1 MNTTSKSPAK
11 PADLSQLDALTG
23 GAFTAPTS
31 GERAT
36 RLREWL
42 ATEPGYD
49 AVADVLREL
58 SHRDKGAAKPVKEKL
73 DELKRAKA
81 QEAIAEEWAAKAQA
95 LLAQPRLNLADAMAW
110 QRDAAKAGAPLSKE
124 PLSGLKQALAERM
137 KALEDL
143 QHRVQVEREAAVLLA
158 QRIEV
163 LSTKPWREAQTSLDG
178 LRADVAQ
185 WQQQADQLAT
195 ESAWDS
201 LDPKYPAQLDASRA
215 QLALVWDA
223 FDAALALAVAAAD
236 DAQAPLP
243 AVPVWADELRVA
255 RGEPLAPAPVVDA
268 AALTAHKEQA
278 AKVVG
283 AALDVLLK
291 EVADG
296 HTKAIPKA
304 AAELRNSL
312 KEHARYIESELDAK
326 VHAALAQAGELEG
339 WQRWR
344 ADQLRE
350 ELVAKAVAL
359 TEAPEG
365 QQMGGRKMKDALRTL
380 REQWKA
386 TDQGGVPN
394 HALWKKFDEA
404 CNNAYKVVEAW
415 LGKIKEQNETHK
427 AQRRVLMD
435 EVKAWTLANADNTEW
450 KTQLRE
456 LHAFAERWRQCGHL
470 SEKAFAELQPQWKAV
485 MNEAHARLEV
495 AQAESLA
502 RRQAL
507 IAEAEALGAA
517 PMLRIDAVKALQQR
531 WQQEAHGV
539 PLERK
544 QEQKLWEAFRKPIDQ
559 AFERKTAEREKTA
572 SAVSEHDKRVLDAA
586 KAVQAANA
594 SGDAQQIR
602 AAVQALQDAVRG
614 QAQAQAAEAASQ
626 AADAAAASAPVADAP
641 ADTSAP
647 AEAAAADDHTE
658 PTTEAVAPATAAP
671 AAPAPAA
678 PKKLVAMRG
687 DDRPGMKKDEPVVA
701 GRFGAKPGERRDGRD
716 TRDARGPRDDRD
728 GRGRFG
734 DRPGF
739 EPRGPRLGDA
749 AFRAQRDALEQ
760 AEHALKKLAA
770 QAHGEVLTQLLAAW
784 EKRDAALLPTAQ
796 ALGGKGANSGRSLWA
811 QAVAKAPQAAAD
823 ATSLLRLEMAAEVP
837 TPAEQQAERR
847 MLQLQLLQRR
857 RDPAPAETWAQ
868 DVAQVLGQPYDAAA
882 ARRLQGVLKVLLR
895 R

>member
-31 GERAT
+31 GERAA

-42 ATEPGYD
+42 ATEPSYD
-49 AVADVLREL
+49 DMNDVFREL
-58 SHRDKGAAKPVKEKL
+58 SHRDKGAAKALKEKL
-73 DELKRAKA
+73 DDLKRAKA
-81 QEAIAEEWAAKAQA
+81 QEAIAEEWAAKAQT
-95 LLAQPRLNLADAMAW
+95 LLAQPKLNLADAMAW
-110 QRDAAKAGAPLSKE
+110 QRDAAKAGAPLSRE

-163 LSTKPWREAQTSLDG
+163 LSTKPWREAQASLEG

-185 WQQQADQLAT
+185 WQQQAAQLVGEA
-195 ESAWDS
+195 AWDS

-215 QLALVWDA
+215 QLALVWEA
-223 FDAALALAVAAAD
+223 FDAALALAVAAAE

-255 RGEPLAPAPVVDA
+255 RGEPLAPPPAVDM

-283 AALDVLLK
+283 AALEVLQK
-291 EVADG
+291 EVAEG
-296 HTKAIPKA
+296 HSKAVPKA
-304 AAELRNSL
+304 ATELRNSL
-312 KEHARYIESELDAK
+312 KEHARYIEPELDAK

-365 QQMGGRKMKDALRTL
+365 QQMGGRKMKDTLRTL

-415 LGKIKEQNETHK
+415 LGKIKEQNEAHK

-435 EVKAWTLANADNTEW
+435 EVKAWTQANADNTEW
-450 KTQLRE
+450 KNQLRE

-470 SEKAFAELQPQWKAV
+470 SEKAFAELQPQWKVV
-485 MNEAHARLEV
+485 MNEAHARLEA

-507 IAEAEALGAA
+507 IAEAEALGTA

-531 WQQEAHGV
+531 WQQEAHSV

-572 SAVSEHDKRVLDAA
+572 AAVSEHDKRVLDAA
-586 KAVQAANA
+586 KALQAANA

-602 AAVQALQDAVRG
+602 AAAQALQDAVRG
-614 QAQAQAAEAASQ
+614 QAQAN
-626 AADAAAASAPVADAP
+626 AAAAAAAAP
-641 ADTSAP
+641 AAEVGETHAEPAP
-647 AEAAAADDHTE
+647 AEAA
-658 PTTEAVAPATAAP
+658 PAP
-671 AAPAPAA
+671 AAAAA

-687 DDRPGMKKDEPVVA
+687 DDRPGMKKTEPVVA
-701 GRFGAKPGERRDGRD
+701 SRFGAKPGERRDGRD
-716 TRDARGPRDDRD
+716 NPRGPREDRE

-760 AEHALKKLAA
+760 AEQSLKKLAA
-770 QAHGEVLTQLLAAW
+770 QAHGEVLTQLLTAW
-784 EKRDAALLPTAQ
+784 EKRDPATLPTAQ
-796 ALGGKGANSGRSLWA
+796 ALGGKGAVAGRSLWA
-811 QAVAKAPQAAAD
+811 QAIGKVPQAAEQA

-837 TPAEQQAERR
+837 TPAEQQNERR

-857 RDPAPAETWAQ
+857 KDPAPAETWTQ
-868 DVAQVLGQPYDAAA
+868 DVAQVLAQPYDAAA

>member
-31 GERAT
+31 GERAA

-42 ATEPGYD
+42 ATEPSYD
-49 AVADVLREL
+49 DMNDVFREL
-58 SHRDKGAAKPVKEKL
+58 SHRDKGAAKALKEKL
-73 DELKRAKA
+73 DDLKRAKA
-81 QEAIAEEWAAKAQA
+81 QEAIAEEWAAKAQT
-95 LLAQPRLNLADAMAW
+95 LLAQPKLNLADAMAW
-110 QRDAAKAGAPLSKE
+110 QRDAAKAGAPLSRE

-163 LSTKPWREAQTSLDG
+163 LSTKPWREAQASLDG

-185 WQQQADQLAT
+185 WQQQAAQLVGEA
-195 ESAWDS
+195 AWDS

-215 QLALVWDA
+215 QLALVWEA
-223 FDAALALAVAAAD
+223 FDAALALAVAAAE

-255 RGEPLAPAPVVDA
+255 RGEPLAPPPAVDM

-283 AALDVLLK
+283 AALEVLQK
-291 EVADG
+291 EVAEG
-296 HTKAIPKA
+296 HSKAVPKA
-304 AAELRNSL
+304 ATELRNSL
-312 KEHARYIESELDAK
+312 KEHARYIEPELDAK

-365 QQMGGRKMKDALRTL
+365 QQMGGRKMKDTLRTL

-415 LGKIKEQNETHK
+415 LGKIKEQNEAHK

-435 EVKAWTLANADNTEW
+435 EVQAWTQANADNTEW
-450 KTQLRE
+450 KNQLRE

-485 MNEAHARLEV
+485 MNEAHARLEA

-507 IAEAEALGAA
+507 IAEAEALGTA

-531 WQQEAHGV
+531 WQQEAHSV

-572 SAVSEHDKRVLDAA
+572 AAVSEHDKRVLDAA
-586 KAVQAANA
+586 KALQAANA

-602 AAVQALQDAVRG
+602 AAAQALQDAVRG
-614 QAQAQAAEAASQ
+614 QAQAN
-626 AADAAAASAPVADAP
+626 AAAAAAAAP
-641 ADTSAP
+641 AAEVGETHAEPAP
-647 AEAAAADDHTE
+647 AEAA
-658 PTTEAVAPATAAP
+658 PAP
-671 AAPAPAA
+671 AAAAA

-687 DDRPGMKKDEPVVA
+687 DDRPGMKKTEPVVA
-701 GRFGAKPGERRDGRD
+701 SRFGAKPGERRDGRD
-716 TRDARGPRDDRD
+716 NPRGPREDRE

-760 AEHALKKLAA
+760 AEQSLKKLAA
-770 QAHGEVLTQLLAAW
+770 QAHGEVLTQLLTAW
-784 EKRDAALLPTAQ
+784 EKRDPATLPTAQ
-796 ALGGKGANSGRSLWA
+796 ALGGKGAVAGRSLWA
-811 QAVAKAPQAAAD
+811 QAIGKVPQAAEQA

-837 TPAEQQAERR
+837 TPAEQQNERR

-857 RDPAPAETWAQ
+857 KDPAPAETWTQ
-868 DVAQVLGQPYDAAA
+868 DVAQVLAQPYDAAA